1 MTDGITA
8 CSCLEHNLH
17 SALKLSLRMWP
28 FHQSVCLKALACLL
42 RTHGCL
48 LRERF
53 GSGVVEWLPRK
64 VWWSENA
71 VQKARGAVAA
81 KQSLRKNWRRG
92 SKRFWMLLSGGSYLV
107 REVCLNFIDSWSV
120 GSLTVLCCWNEVLW
134 RFKRRTSCTMVGS
147 ALEAGNHWPFCHVV
161 QWDCG
166 WTFASAE
173 WRSHA
178 SSSTHEWVLDE
189 TPNVF
194 LLACTFSSCWTF
206 KVLC

>member
-1 MTDGITA
+1 MV
-8 CSCLEHNLH
+8 
-17 SALKLSLRMWP
+17 K
-28 FHQSVCLKALACLL
+28 
-42 RTHGCL
+42 
-48 LRERF
+48 RERGPESK
-53 GSGVVEWLPRK
+53 GSSSSKTKSAKKLTPW
-64 VWWSENA
+64 
-71 VQKARGAVAA
+71 VQEILDVA
-81 KQSLRKNWRRG
+81 QW
-92 SKRFWMLLSGGSYLV
+92 GSYLV